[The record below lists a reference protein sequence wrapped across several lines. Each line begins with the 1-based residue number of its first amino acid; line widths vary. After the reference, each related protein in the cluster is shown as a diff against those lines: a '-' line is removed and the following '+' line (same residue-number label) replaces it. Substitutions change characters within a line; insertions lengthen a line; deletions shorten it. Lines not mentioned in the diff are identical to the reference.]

1 MAMATPGITLDFS
14 FLEPARIPARPPK
27 NATRTSN
34 KVGFVRANSSLEG
47 AEMGETKKY
56 TAETNRPIPT
66 ATPMFF
72 TDRVSNLK
80 SLIPRLSPNPII
92 GPMSGEINMAPI
104 TTAVESTFKPIDAM
118 KMEKMRIHR
127 LNPRNSMSFLI
138 PSMVATGLARSIM
151 ENRSFKKL
159 RTGAMMGHLLVA
171 ALRNPSGLLVFSTK

>member
-34 KVGFVRANSSLEG
+34 KVGFVRVNSSLEG

-66 ATPMFF
+66 ATPRFF
-72 TDRVSNLK
+72 TDLVSNLK
-80 SLIPRLSPNPII
+80 SLIPRLNPSPMMGPIR
-92 GPMSGEINMAPI
+92 GEINMAPI

-118 KMEKMRIHR
+118 KMEKMRIQR
-127 LNPRNSMSFLI
+127 LNPPNSISFLM
-138 PSMVATGLARSIM
+138 PSTVACGFARSLI
-151 ENRSFKKL
+151 ENLSFKKFKIGL
-159 RTGAMMGHLLVA
+159 IMGQRVTA
-171 ALRNPSGLLVFSTK
+171 VPKNPDGLLLFSTK